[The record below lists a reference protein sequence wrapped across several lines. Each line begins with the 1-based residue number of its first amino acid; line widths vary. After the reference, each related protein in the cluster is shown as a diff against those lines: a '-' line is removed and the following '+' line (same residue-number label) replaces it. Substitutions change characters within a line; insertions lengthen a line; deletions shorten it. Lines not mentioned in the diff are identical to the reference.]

1 MWPDLAMTPLLWG
14 VMAAL
19 HTLGGAAYTFPLP
32 HHLRVGVCTA
42 YNPRL
47 VLWPR
52 PRGGPRLPTFVE
64 PYPPP
69 CSVRARRYLVASSA
83 SSCSTEN
90 ASRARSRWPARDGA
104 GSGDLV

>member
-14 VMAAL
+14 VRL
-19 HTLGGAAYTFPLP
+19 RPTLGGAAYTFPLP

-90 ASRARSRWPARDGA
+90 ASPRAPLRDA
-104 GSGDLV
+104 MR